1 MLPSSGWRGAFIILG
16 AASLVWVLIWIFVF
30 RDNPRKHPSITKA
43 EIDDLPPYSAGVKIK
58 HVPWRKLAPRI
69 FPTVMVFF
77 CHAWVLWLYL
87 TWMPTFLQEH
97 SHIDLKKAALFTGL
111 IFLPGTLGDTV
122 GGWLSDWLYRV
133 TGNLNAARRNVVIL
147 GFAVSLTSLSAVFF
161 TNDITLVALALAVA
175 LFFLEMTEGPV
186 WAVPMDIAPRYSGVA
201 GGFVSSA
208 AGLGALISPA
218 AFGFIAQETGS
229 VVVPFGVS
237 IGFLAMGIVLSF
249 FMRADRP
256 VDDDTPPVQEPA
268 ATVAEVA
275 S

>member
-1 MLPSSGWRGAFIILG
+1 
-16 AASLVWVLIWIFVF
+16 
-30 RDNPRKHPSITKA
+30 
-43 EIDDLPPYSAGVKIK
+43 VKLRN
-58 HVPWRKLAPRI
+58 VPWLKLIPRI

-97 SHIDLKKAALFTGL
+97 SHINLQKAAIFTGL

-122 GGWLSDWLYRV
+122 GGLLSDWLYKR
-133 TGNLNAARRNVVIL
+133 TGNLNTARRNVVIL
-147 GFAVSLTSLSAVFF
+147 GFTVSLLALSAVFF
-161 TNDITLVALALAVA
+161 TTDINMVTIALGVA

-208 AGLGALISPA
+208 AGLGALVSPA
-218 AFGFIAQETGS
+218 AFGFIAEETGS
-229 VVVPFGVS
+229 IVVPFGVS
-237 IGFLAMGIVLSF
+237 MGLLALGIILSF

-256 VDDDTPPVQEPA
+256 IEEEPPSAPSSSA
-268 ATVAEVA
+268 AIVEVA